1 MEGYGA
7 VCVLGLGRA
16 GRAAALYLA
25 GLLENGRVSSLD
37 VYAGLDAAADDDTR
51 SLEALGARVIFGTE
65 EIAGRYDLAIASP
78 GIPPH
83 SAFFRSA
90 LSCCTEVIGEP
101 ELAWRESPER
111 WIAVTGTNGKTTTT
125 ALVGHLLR
133 AGGRAVRLVGNIGN
147 SVSAEIA
154 ARPAESWF
162 AAELSSFQLAETRL
176 LHPRAA
182 CLLNIT
188 PDHIDWHGSFE
199 EYAAAK
205 ERIFANM
212 GAGDLAVVSRED
224 EWCRAVIE
232 RLGTRNVRTCVLD
245 VHTEPDGSCAAF
257 VRDGRLIVR
266 LDGTEHALLAIGE
279 LPICGEHNI
288 QNALAASA
296 LALEV
301 GVAAEDICT
310 GLAAFTALE
319 HRIEP
324 CGEAG
329 GVRFVNDSKATNT
342 DSVEKALTAF
352 PRGRIIVL
360 LGGHDKG
367 TELGSMA
374 SVVAQACKLAV
385 CFGEAGPRIASALRA
400 TVAAGEGPFE
410 IVEEPHM
417 KEALLAAV
425 ERAEAGDTV
434 LLSPA
439 CSSFDEFDDYVQ
451 RGRIFKQLVAELIE
465 KGGV

>member
-16 GRAAALYLA
+16 GRAATRYLA
-25 GLLENGRVSSLD
+25 GLLGSGRVSVLD
-37 VYAGLDAAADDDTR
+37 AYAGLDAAPDDETR
-51 SLEALGARVIFGTE
+51 ALEALGARVIFGTE
-65 EIAGRYDLAIASP
+65 DIAGCYDLAVASP

-83 SAFFRSA
+83 ASFFRSA

-133 AGGRAVRLVGNIGN
+133 TGGRAVRLVGNIGD

-154 ARPAESWF
+154 ARPAGSWF

-188 PDHIDWHGSFE
+188 PDHIDWHGSLE
-199 EYAAAK
+199 AYAAAK

-224 EWCRAVIE
+224 RWCRAIIG
-232 RLGTRNVRTCVLD
+232 RLGARGVRTCALD
-245 VHTEPDGSCAAF
+245 VHAEPDGPCAAF
-257 VRDGRLIVR
+257 ARDGRLVVR
-266 LDGTEHALLAIGE
+266 LDGVEHALLATGE
-279 LPICGEHNI
+279 LPLQGEHNI

-296 LALEV
+296 LALEA
-301 GVAAEDICT
+301 GVADEDIRT

-324 CGEAG
+324 CGERS
-329 GVRFVNDSKATNT
+329 GVRFINDSKATNT

-352 PRGRIIVL
+352 PAGRILIL

-367 TELGSMA
+367 TGLGSMA
-374 SVVAQACKLAV
+374 AAVARACKLAA
-385 CFGEAGPRIASALRA
+385 CFGEAGPRIASALHA
-400 TVAAGEGPFE
+400 AVAAGEGALE
-410 IVEEPHM
+410 IVEVPHM
-417 KEALLAAV
+417 GEALLAAAG
-425 ERAEAGDTV
+425 RAEAGDVV

-451 RGRIFKQLVAELIE
+451 RGRAFKRLVAELIG
-465 KGGV
+465 KDGV